1 MKQPTREVAKGKWH
15 HILPEFGIEPR
26 FLVNKHGPCPACGG
40 NDRFRWDNKEGTGSY
55 ICGQCGSGDGF
66 KLIEAVTGQ
75 PFADVAKRIDE
86 ICDNTDIQPAKPRPR
101 KDPRNALRNV
111 GKRLER
117 ISQGDAVSRYLR
129 NRGIGGISSYALR
142 LHPKLGYYERNAQG
156 EPMLTGQYPAMVAK
170 IENVEGKT
178 ESFHITYLT
187 EDGQK
192 ANVSASKK
200 ILTPVSSITGCA
212 IRLAPV
218 AEHIAITEGIENALA
233 VMEGEGLPCWA
244 CVSAHGIETF
254 EPPEEV
260 KRVSIYGDNDA
271 SFTGQ
276 AAAYALAKR
285 LTRQGLTVEVHITG
299 AVGDDY
305 LDCLIKSRRA
315 AA

>member
-1 MKQPTREVAKGKWH
+1 MKLPTREVAKGKWH
-15 HILPEFGIEPR
+15 AILPEFGIDAR
-26 FLVNKHGPCPACGG
+26 HLVNKHGPCPACGG
-40 NDRFRWDNKEGTGSY
+40 NDRFRFDNKEGTGSY

-75 PFADVAKRIDE
+75 EFSEIAKRIDE
-86 ICDNTDIQPAKPRPR
+86 ICQNTDIQAEQPKRR
-101 KDPRNALRNV
+101 KDPRNALKNV
-111 GKRLER
+111 GKRLQR
-117 ISQGDAVSRYLR
+117 IGQHDPVTMYLKG
-129 NRGIGGISSYALR
+129 RGIQGIAGYALR
-142 LHPKLGYYERNAQG
+142 LHPSLGYYERDEFN
-156 EPMLTGQYPAMVAK
+156 EPRLIGQFPAMVAK
-170 IENVEGKT
+170 IENAEGKT

-187 EDGQK
+187 PEGQK
-192 ANVSASKK
+192 ANVQASKK
-200 ILTPVSSITGCA
+200 ILTPINSINGCA

-218 AEHIAITEGIENALA
+218 AEHIAVTEGIENALA

-254 EPPEEV
+254 QPPEGIKQV
-260 KRVSIYGDNDA
+260 TIYADNDA

-285 LTRQGLTVEVHITG
+285 LHREGLKVSVYVSG
-299 AVGDDY
+299 QVGDDY